1 MCSTYCTKPIA
12 ANASRALSRKAIS
25 GSICSLDSADLQLA
39 ASRRWRDFED
49 CLIDVCA
56 EKVKAD
62 VLLTRDE
69 VGFAQSKTRVL
80 SPREF
85 FAFIEDEYRIVYDEI
100 ELPSD
105 IVAE

>member
-1 MCSTYCTKPIA
+1 M
-12 ANASRALSRKAIS
+12 
-25 GSICSLDSADLQLA
+25 
-39 ASRRWRDFED
+39 
-49 CLIDVCA
+49 
-56 EKVKAD
+56 KAD